1 MEDSDSFARL
11 IDALRPWLSQLVIV
25 GGWAHR
31 LHRLHPLA
39 NALKY
44 QPLRTRDADIAFS
57 VNATLDGDLRAA
69 LRDADFNERLSRE
82 HTPPVTQYRLGD
94 EDEGFYAEFLTPLR
108 GDGLRRD
115 GQDDVTMAK
124 AGITAQRLRYLE
136 LLLLAPWSVEVGPAI
151 GVPVVS
157 NVALLVPN
165 PVSFIV
171 QKLLIHKQ
179 RKEKKPQDVLYIH
192 DTLELFG
199 ASIDELRDVW
209 NTQVRPEMPTRTAR
223 RAAMIATRLFENV
236 TDTIRDAAR
245 IPQDRR
251 LPPERVQALCKYGL
265 EEVFGGS

>member
-1 MEDSDSFARL
+1 LAVGL
-11 IDALRPWLSQLVIV
+11 IGCIDFTRSQMRSSTSRS
-25 GGWAHR
+25 AH
-31 LHRLHPLA
+31 
-39 NALKY
+39 
-44 QPLRTRDADIAFS
+44 DADIAFS

-157 NVALLVPN
+157 NVAP
-165 PVSFIV
+165 P
-171 QKLLIHKQ
+171 
-179 RKEKKPQDVLYIH
+179 
-192 DTLELFG
+192 G
-199 ASIDELRDVW
+199 AEPS
-209 NTQVRPEMPTRTAR
+209 
-223 RAAMIATRLFENV
+223 
-236 TDTIRDAAR
+236 
-245 IPQDRR
+245 
-251 LPPERVQALCKYGL
+251 
-265 EEVFGGS
+265 